1 MDCQQDFSH
10 YYRLS
15 ISPFISLKR
24 NFMKNVNRIIIRPCL
39 LLVLPLLIFISPTW
53 AAKYELTR
61 NSVETAQEV
70 EAKDI
75 SLFRVKLGDSEATA
89 VESLV
94 EQKLSGVRAEQE
106 GTFILLWDKENPTGA
121 MAGVRITDGKVDLIF
136 INNRFTHKVRGIFRH
151 VLGASALKEV
161 RDLLGPEDFPNET
174 LMGAKLLYEQKGFLV
189 NYLDKQ
195 INVEFCLGCQDLF
208 SGF

>member
-1 MDCQQDFSH
+1 
-10 YYRLS
+10 
-15 ISPFISLKR
+15 
-24 NFMKNVNRIIIRPCL
+24 MKNLNRLLIGSCLMLASQL
-39 LLVLPLLIFISPTW
+39 LLFLPATW

-61 NSVETAQEV
+61 NSVESVQDV

-75 SLFRVKLGDSEATA
+75 ALFRVKLGDSEIKA

-94 EQKLSGVRAEQE
+94 EQRLSGVRAEQE

-136 INNRFTHKVRGIFRH
+136 INNRFTKKVRGIFRH
-151 VLGASALKEV
+151 VLGAMSLKEI

-174 LMGAKLLYEQKGFLV
+174 LMGAKLLYEEKGFLV

>member
-1 MDCQQDFSH
+1 
-10 YYRLS
+10 
-15 ISPFISLKR
+15 
-24 NFMKNVNRIIIRPCL
+24 MKNVKRLFIGSCL
-39 LLVLPLLIFISPTW
+39 LLAFQLLLFIPSTW

-61 NSVETAQEV
+61 NSVENAKDV
-70 EAKDI
+70 DAKDI
-75 SLFRVKLGDSEATA
+75 ALFRVKLGDSEIKA

-94 EQKLSGVRAEQE
+94 EQRLSGVRAEQE

-136 INNRFTHKVRGIFRH
+136 INNRFTKKVRGIFRH
-151 VLGASALKEV
+151 VLGAITLKEI

-174 LMGAKLLYEQKGFLV
+174 LMGAKLLYEEKGFLV

>member
-1 MDCQQDFSH
+1 MT
-10 YYRLS
+10 
-15 ISPFISLKR
+15 
-24 NFMKNVNRIIIRPCL
+24 NVNRIFIWPCVMLAVSFL
-39 LLVLPLLIFISPTW
+39 LFIPSTW

-61 NSVETAQEV
+61 NSVEKADDV
-70 EAKDI
+70 DAKDI
-75 SLFRVKLGDSEATA
+75 SLFRVKLGDSETKA

-94 EQKLSGVRAEQE
+94 EQRLAGVRAEQE

-121 MAGVRITDGKVDLIF
+121 MAGVRITDGRVDLIF
-136 INNRFTHKVRGIFRH
+136 INNRFAHKVRGIFRH
-151 VLGASALKEV
+151 ILGASSLKEV
-161 RDLLGPEDFPNET
+161 RNLLGPEDFPNET

-195 INVEFCLGCQDLF
+195 VNVEFCLGCQDLF

>member
-1 MDCQQDFSH
+1 
-10 YYRLS
+10 
-15 ISPFISLKR
+15 
-24 NFMKNVNRIIIRPCL
+24 MKNVKRIVNGLCLCLAFQL
-39 LLVLPLLIFISPTW
+39 LLFIPSSW

-61 NSVETAQEV
+61 NSVESV
-70 EAKDI
+70 KDVDAKEI
-75 SLFRVKLGDSEATA
+75 ALFRVKLGDSEIQA

-94 EQKLSGVRAEQE
+94 EQRLPGVRAEQE

-136 INNRFTHKVRGIFRH
+136 INNRFTKKVRGVFRH
-151 VLGASALKEV
+151 VLGAITLKEI

-174 LMGAKLLYEQKGFLV
+174 LMGAKLLYEEKGFLV

-195 INVEFCLGCQDLF
+195 VNVEFCLGCQDLY

>member
-1 MDCQQDFSH
+1 
-10 YYRLS
+10 
-15 ISPFISLKR
+15 
-24 NFMKNVNRIIIRPCL
+24 MKHVTRITIWPCL
-39 LLVLPLLIFISPTW
+39 LLAFAFLLFIPSTW

-61 NSVETAQEV
+61 NSVEN
-70 EAKDI
+70 AKDVDAQDI
-75 SLFRVKLGDSEATA
+75 ALFRVKLGDSEIKA

-94 EQKLSGVRAEQE
+94 EQRLPGVRAEQE

-136 INNRFTHKVRGIFRH
+136 INNRFAHKVRGIFRH
-151 VLGASALKEV
+151 ILGARTLKEI

-174 LMGAKLLYEQKGFLV
+174 LMGAKLLYEEKGFLV

-195 INVEFCLGCQDLF
+195 INVEFCLGCQDLY

>member
-1 MDCQQDFSH
+1 
-10 YYRLS
+10 
-15 ISPFISLKR
+15 
-24 NFMKNVNRIIIRPCL
+24 MKNVNRILIWPCL
-39 LLVLPLLIFISPTW
+39 MLGLTLMFFITPTW

-61 NSVETAQEV
+61 NSVESAKDV
-70 EAKDI
+70 DAKDI
-75 SLFRVKLGDSEATA
+75 SLFRVKLGDSEAIA

-106 GTFILLWDKENPTGA
+106 GAFILLWDKENPTGA

-136 INNRFTHKVRGIFRH
+136 INNRFAHKVRGIFRH
-151 VLGASALKEV
+151 ILGASTMKEI

-174 LMGAKLLYEQKGFLV
+174 IMGAKMLYEKQGFLV
-189 NYLDKQ
+189 NYLDRQ

>member
-1 MDCQQDFSH
+1 
-10 YYRLS
+10 
-15 ISPFISLKR
+15 
-24 NFMKNVNRIIIRPCL
+24 MKNVNRIIIWPCL
-39 LLVLPLLIFISPTW
+39 MLVLPLMLFITPAW

-61 NSVETAQEV
+61 NSVESV
-70 EAKDI
+70 KDVDAKEI
-75 SLFRVKLGDSEATA
+75 ALFRVKLGDSEIQA

-94 EQKLSGVRAEQE
+94 EQRLSGVRAEQE

-136 INNRFTHKVRGIFRH
+136 INNRFTKKVRGIFRH
-151 VLGASALKEV
+151 VLGAITLKEV

-174 LMGAKLLYEQKGFLV
+174 IMGAKLLYEEKGFLV

>member
-1 MDCQQDFSH
+1 
-10 YYRLS
+10 
-15 ISPFISLKR
+15 
-24 NFMKNVNRIIIRPCL
+24 MKNVNRILIWPCL
-39 LLVLPLLIFISPTW
+39 ILVLPLLIFISPTW

-61 NSVETAQEV
+61 NSVETAQDV

-75 SLFRVKLGDSEATA
+75 SLYRVKLGDSEATA

-94 EQKLSGVRAEQE
+94 ELKISGVRAEQE

-151 VLGASALKEV
+151 VLGASSLKEV

>member
-1 MDCQQDFSH
+1 
-10 YYRLS
+10 
-15 ISPFISLKR
+15 
-24 NFMKNVNRIIIRPCL
+24 MKNMTRISFWSCLILASQL
-39 LLVLPLLIFISPTW
+39 LLYIPSTW

-61 NSVETAQEV
+61 NSVENAKDV
-70 EAKDI
+70 DAKDI
-75 SLFRVKLGDSEATA
+75 SLYRVKLGDSEIQA

-94 EQKLSGVRAEQE
+94 EQRLPGVRAEQE

-151 VLGASALKEV
+151 ILGATSLKEV

-174 LMGAKLLYEQKGFLV
+174 IMGAKLLYEEKGFLV
-189 NYLDKQ
+189 NYLDRQ

>member
-1 MDCQQDFSH
+1 
-10 YYRLS
+10 
-15 ISPFISLKR
+15 
-24 NFMKNVNRIIIRPCL
+24 MKNVTRIFFWPCL
-39 LLVLPLLIFISPTW
+39 ILTFQLLWLIPSAW
-53 AAKYELTR
+53 GAKYELTR
-61 NSVETAQEV
+61 NSVESV
-70 EAKDI
+70 KDVDAKDV
-75 SLFRVKLGDSEATA
+75 SLFRVKLGDPEIQA

-94 EQKLSGVRAEQE
+94 EQRLPGVRAEQE

-121 MAGVRITDGKVDLIF
+121 MAGVRITDGRVDLIF

-151 VLGASALKEV
+151 ILSAITLKEI

-174 LMGAKLLYEQKGFLV
+174 LMGAKLLYEEKGFLV

-195 INVEFCLGCQDLF
+195 VNVEFCLGCPDLF